1 MPIDRYNKPYFASI
15 CAGVAIQIFQPVTA
29 KPDLI
34 TAQPIANSAT
44 LSNLSQ
50 PSQLAQQAAKLA
62 PPVAPSALPPAS
74 PSARDLFARY
84 KDRLVQVR
92 ILRNSAN
99 EQSSLGSGFVVRDD
113 GAGGAWLLTNYH
125 VVSSLAINPEKF
137 RLELR
142 QTSERTVRAK
152 LMAIDVIHDLAVL
165 RTEPESPVLP
175 WPAFSLREP
184 ALAQGERVFS
194 LGNPLEL
201 GFLISE
207 GIYNGP
213 VESRIYEQ
221 MLFSGALNSGMS
233 GGPAID
239 ESGRVV
245 GVNVATHRHA
255 MLISFLVPIR
265 YARELLERAWKA
277 APRNEWRT
285 EIARQ
290 LLVHQDFVA
299 GKFLTSE
306 KAKPSAATSGPTSLA
321 TPAATPTAAVTAA
334 PPPPSAAS
342 QPSPL
347 TVPSANAG
355 FASQTLSGRLVP
367 TLDGSLTKCW
377 AGGRDGERLRYQQDT
392 LNCSLHSELFVRNN
406 LYAGSLSISHTLL
419 RNDKLATPQFLA
431 LFNQST
437 FLNSLYGRG
446 NAEMTPAECRDDYVK
461 TSAHVYRVSIC
472 LTGFRKFDGVYNYT
486 VSANQVDDASER
498 LSSVLSMKGVSFENG
513 QRLSGMFLERLR

>member
-1 MPIDRYNKPYFASI
+1 MNPLNPMPVNPCYILRRTAICICVVIQLFQTVSAKPNITRNKPTDSA
-15 CAGVAIQIFQPVTA
+15 AGE
-29 KPDLI
+29 
-34 TAQPIANSAT
+34 
-44 LSNLSQ
+44 SQ
-50 PSQLAQQAAKLA
+50 PAVQAAKLISQ
-62 PPVAPSALPPAS
+62 VAPVALPPAS
-74 PSARDLFARY
+74 ASARELFARY

-113 GAGGAWLLTNYH
+113 GAAGVWLLTNYH

-142 QTSERTVRAK
+142 QTNERTVRAK

-165 RTEPESPVLP
+165 RTEPESPVVP
-175 WPAFSLREP
+175 WPAFSLRES
-184 ALAQGERVFS
+184 LLTQGERVFA

-201 GFLISE
+201 GFLISD

-213 VESRIYEQ
+213 AESRIYEQ

-245 GVNVATHRHA
+245 GVNVATQRRA

-265 YARELLERAWKA
+265 YVRQLLERAWSA
-277 APRNEWRT
+277 APRNEWRS

-290 LLVHQDFVA
+290 LLAHQDFVV
-299 GKFLTSE
+299 GKFFTAE
-306 KAKPSAATSGPTSLA
+306 QTKPPAAASATSA
-321 TPAATPTAAVTAA
+321 QVPAATTIATSSATSSA
-334 PPPPSAAS
+334 PRTSPSS
-342 QPSPL
+342 
-347 TVPSANAG
+347 TTSANVG
-355 FASQTLSGRLVP
+355 FASQTLSGRIVP

-392 LNCSLHSELFVRNN
+392 LNCSLNSELFVRNN
-406 LYAGSLSISHTLL
+406 LYAGSLSINHALL
-419 RNDKLATPQFLA
+419 RNVKLATPQFLA

-446 NAEMTPAECRDDYVK
+446 SAEMTPTECRDDYVK
-461 TSAHVYRVSIC
+461 TTVHVYRVSIC
-472 LTGFRKFDGVYNYT
+472 VAGFRKFDGVYDYT

-498 LSSVLSMKGVSFENG
+498 MSSVLSMKGVSFKNG
-513 QRLSGMFLERLR
+513 QRLSDMFLERLQ